1 MPVRPLLQ
9 IAMLAIAAAALL
21 PKVGAAQETYPA
33 RSVRFIVPFPA
44 GTPPDILA
52 RIAAQKLGEF
62 WGSPV
67 IVEIRD
73 GAGGVI
79 GVNQVVRA
87 APDGYTLLFTNDL
100 PIAIAPAVSKI
111 PYDPR
116 RDLVPIGA
124 VAEGVSV
131 LVVHPSL
138 GIASIKELIAVA
150 KAKPSALTFATT
162 GTASTSHMCVELIK
176 RAAGIDLLSV
186 PYKGAAPAIQALL
199 AGEVSMY
206 CSPTFQALPH
216 IKSGRVKA
224 LGTTGAKP
232 SPVIPDVM
240 PISAQG
246 LPDVVL
252 STWYAAFAPSN
263 TPAVILDK
271 IRASLK
277 KTFDDAEVRERL
289 RGVGL
294 DPIWVDA
301 AGVTAT
307 IASDLQRW
315 TSVAQRAG
323 IRIE

>member
-1 MPVRPLLQ
+1 
-9 IAMLAIAAAALL
+9 
-21 PKVGAAQETYPA
+21 
-33 RSVRFIVPFPA
+33 
-44 GTPPDILA
+44 
-52 RIAAQKLGEF
+52 
-62 WGSPV
+62 
-67 IVEIRD
+67 
-73 GAGGVI
+73 
-79 GVNQVVRA
+79 
-87 APDGYTLLFTNDL
+87 
-100 PIAIAPAVSKI
+100 
-111 PYDPR
+111 
-116 RDLVPIGA
+116 
-124 VAEGVSV
+124 
-131 LVVHPSL
+131 
-138 GIASIKELIAVA
+138 
-150 KAKPSALTFATT
+150 
-162 GTASTSHMCVELIK
+162 
-176 RAAGIDLLSV
+176 
-186 PYKGAAPAIQALL
+186 
-199 AGEVSMY
+199 MY